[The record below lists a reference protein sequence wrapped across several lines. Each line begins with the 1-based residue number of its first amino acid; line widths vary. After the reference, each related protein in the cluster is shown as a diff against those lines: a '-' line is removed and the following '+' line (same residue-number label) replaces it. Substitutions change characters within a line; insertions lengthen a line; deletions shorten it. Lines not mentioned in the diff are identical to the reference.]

1 MSDSEISNPDDP
13 QPGPSQPKKRKVAA
27 PAEWKFPASKKKRNL
42 GQAYTGMT
50 GRKVEDRKIGP
61 PCKDDCY
68 SKVTRPVIE
77 SIHKDFWAIGDFVL
91 QNAFIQK
98 HCKKIAV
105 KRRHVK
111 LDPGATL
118 RRQFSID
125 CTLSYGG
132 TVHKVC
138 REGFLNVLGIT
149 ARRFRAAMA
158 NVTESGTPEAKKRGN
173 YKRSSKL
180 EEGKDRVREHIQSFP
195 TVSSHYTR
203 AKSPH
208 MRYLDTDLNVALMC
222 TMYNE
227 WMQDNHPTETIMK
240 ECIYRQVFKEFRLS
254 FKPPMTDTC
263 SRCDELKV
271 VITTSTRNKDERQ
284 KAAAEEAL
292 KDHQDLAARGHR
304 LMKKMAQESADDVR
318 VVCVDLQQTL
328 PIPRLP
334 TSVAY
339 YKMKL
344 WMYNLAV
351 TNLKTGQSTCFVWYE
366 VTGGR
371 GSSEVAT
378 CLGQW
383 VELEKAKGNFEKL
396 VVFSDNCGGQNKNIN
411 IILSYMSVIHSGALK
426 KVDHYYLVPGH
437 SYMAC
442 DRAFGLIEKRIR
454 AKNMIYSFED

>member
-1 MSDSEISNPDDP
+1 
-13 QPGPSQPKKRKVAA
+13 
-27 PAEWKFPASKKKRNL
+27 
-42 GQAYTGMT
+42 
-50 GRKVEDRKIGP
+50 
-61 PCKDDCY
+61 
-68 SKVTRPVIE
+68 
-77 SIHKDFWAIGDFVL
+77 
-91 QNAFIQK
+91 
-98 HCKKIAV
+98 
-105 KRRHVK
+105 
-111 LDPGATL
+111 
-118 RRQFSID
+118 
-125 CTLSYGG
+125 
-132 TVHKVC
+132 
-138 REGFLNVLGIT
+138 
-149 ARRFRAAMA
+149 
-158 NVTESGTPEAKKRGN
+158 
-173 YKRSSKL
+173 
-180 EEGKDRVREHIQSFP
+180 
-195 TVSSHYTR
+195 
-203 AKSPH
+203 

-304 LMKKMAQESADDVR
+304 LMKKLAQESADDVR

-351 TNLKTGQSTCFVWYE
+351 TNLKTGQSTCFVWDE

-396 VVFSDNCGGQNKNIN
+396 VVFSDNCGGQNKNII

-454 AKNMIYSFED
+454 AKNMIYSFEDYCTIIRQANTKTPNAVERVQRMKFVDYDTLQRHITHRKPTGPYSFSGARHFSITHTYLDGYFLGMDYESPLASVNLKPARVQRGQFNLSATPLPVKYAEPRRLQAGKVKHLEDLAAFIPPPHNQYLLDIVDTQRQTYAAPSAATPVASTSAGATSAAATTSAAPEDLDSDVDNDLLEYDDVGDSN